1 MDLCNI
7 GLEVVSSIK
16 EVQIRSCGSKGNSL
30 EVQKHYV
37 SKITATRPEEWG
49 SGVRSQNLALFM
61 TKTAKINASS
71 KTKMA

>member
-1 MDLCNI
+1 MRYRSDPADL
-7 GLEVVSSIK
+7 K
-16 EVQIRSCGSKGNSL
+16 EISL

-37 SKITATRPEEWG
+37 SKITATKPEEWG

-61 TKTAKINASS
+61 TKTTKINASS